1 MFLVESAV
9 RRNST
14 PALPTLMMSPPSS
27 SSSSPSP
34 SPPVDY
40 SFYRRGSPPMSAAS
54 ALDRQTILF
63 GAVAGHRVHFNE
75 HVDYPQAKVI
85 SAKSCLALKDLAGTA
100 DSEGSESS
108 SCCSDGPPDCKT
120 KEACKRFKTLSEDMN
135 LLVRN
140 ITKEAK
146 ALVQAEICSL
156 FLLDKEHS
164 ELVAE
169 VFEKNGTS
177 DEYLTEIRMPLSQGI
192 VGQVAT
198 TGQMMNVKDVYN
210 HPFFYAKV
218 DERTGFVTR
227 NILCFPI
234 KDSTAH
240 SSTSGSSARPSRRV
254 PSSSPPARAPE
265 RPLPVLLHLQAHVIA
280 GHHIVSIVDDGLAPL
295 SHRGAFPI
303 AISAPCGRRRHRVAF
318 WRERGNP
325 SEGLS
330 RRTDDDAGGAK
341 LWARFLAS
349 PLAGED

>member
-14 PALPTLMMSPPSS
+14 PALPALMMSSLPSS

-40 SFYRRGSPPMSAAS
+40 SFYRRGSPPMSTAS
-54 ALDRQTILF
+54 ALDRHTILF
-63 GAVAGHRVHFNE
+63 SAVTGHTVHFNE
-75 HVDYPQAKVI
+75 HSYAPPARVI
-85 SAKSCLALKDLAGTA
+85 SAKSCEALKELAQSCGTA

-210 HPFFYAKV
+210 HPYFYAKV

-234 KDSTAH
+234 KDSTGGFCVL
-240 SSTSGSSARPSRRV
+240 SPSPSCLTPSLTLRP
-254 PSSSPPARAPE
+254 PFT
-265 RPLPVLLHLQAHVIA
+265 
-280 GHHIVSIVDDGLAPL
+280 
-295 SHRGAFPI
+295 RGVVF
-303 AISAPCGRRRHRVAF
+303 V
-318 WRERGNP
+318 
-325 SEGLS
+325 
-330 RRTDDDAGGAK
+330 
-341 LWARFLAS
+341 
-349 PLAGED
+349 